1 MTFPGGARPEGQRRR
16 GGYEWGGHRAAA
28 ARAEQRPRARGRL
41 VRSRGRGARGTA
53 GKPVPLCGARRGRGA
68 AGGGGS
74 WCHFLARGGSAP
86 ARRHLGDLHVEPVAG
101 RGLRERPGL
110 TPRPKVTFVAG
121 LVLSC
126 GKAVKGFRAFR
137 WFLELCSSLLAG
149 GFVYVLS
156 CDCV

>member
-1 MTFPGGARPEGQRRR
+1 MGGTPGGSRPRGTKAAREGAVGEVTWAGGARH
-16 GGYEWGGHRAAA
+16 GGE
-28 ARAEQRPRARGRL
+28 
-41 VRSRGRGARGTA
+41 A
-53 GKPVPLCGARRGRGA
+53 GSAMRGA
-68 AGGGGS
+68 AGAGRGGGGGS